1 MVANLRSGPMGAT
14 GHSHPTAELGPPE
27 TVEVADG
34 AFAYV
39 QPDGSWW
46 INNAGFLVGDDR
58 VTAVDTA
65 STEKRTRAF
74 RRAVAAVTDRP
85 VAAVVNTHHHGDH
98 TNGNCLFPG
107 ASVIGHV
114 NCRSSMAGQ
123 RIGGLDAVFGPVE
136 WGDLTV
142 VAPDV
147 TFPESLEMWVGERR
161 LELRYIGAPAHTT
174 GDIVVWLAEE
184 RVLYAGDLLFNGGT
198 PFALMGSI
206 QGSLAALAAVRG
218 LYPAVIVPGHGG
230 VCGPEVID
238 AAQSYLEWLWRL
250 AGDAHAA
257 GAAPLEAARQA
268 DLGEFAG
275 LLDSERLVGNLH
287 RAYSELDGHPLGAP
301 IDLMSAF
308 GDMIAFNGGP
318 LRCLA

>member
-1 MVANLRSGPMGAT
+1 MSDIGHFHAT
-14 GHSHPTAELGPPE
+14 DELGPPQ

-46 INNAGFLVGDDR
+46 INNAGFLVGGDR
-58 VTAVDTA
+58 VTAIDTA
-65 STEKRTRAF
+65 STERRTRAF
-74 RRAVAAVTDRP
+74 RQAVAAVTDHP

-107 ASVIGHV
+107 ASIIGHV
-114 NCRSSMAGQ
+114 NCRSSMADQ

-136 WGDLTV
+136 WGELTV

-147 TFPESLEMWVGERR
+147 TFPESLELWVGGRR
-161 LELRYIGAPAHTT
+161 LELRYIGTPAHTT
-174 GDIVVWLAEE
+174 GDVIVWLPDE

-206 QGSLAALAAVRG
+206 QGSLAALSVLRV
-218 LYPAVIVPGHGG
+218 LNPAVIVPGHGG
-230 VCGPEVID
+230 VCGRDVID
-238 AAQSYLEWLWRL
+238 RTHSYLDWLWGL
-250 AGDAHAA
+250 ASEAHAA
-257 GAAPLEAARQA
+257 GAAPLEAAREA
-268 DLGEFAG
+268 DLGPFAE

-287 RAYSELDGHPLGAP
+287 RAYSELDGAPLGSP
-301 IDLMSAF
+301 IDLMTAF
-308 GDMIAFNGGP
+308 GDMIAFHGGP

>member
-1 MVANLRSGPMGAT
+1 MSAT
-14 GHSHPTAELGPPE
+14 GHFHATDELGPPQ

-46 INNAGFLVGDDR
+46 INNAGFLVGGDR
-58 VTAVDTA
+58 VTAIDTA
-65 STEKRTRAF
+65 STERRTHAF
-74 RRAVAAVTDRP
+74 RQAVAAVTEHP

-107 ASVIGHV
+107 ASIIGHV
-114 NCRSSMAGQ
+114 NCRSSMADQ

-136 WGDLTV
+136 WGELTV

-147 TFPESLEMWVGERR
+147 TFPESLELWVGGRR
-161 LELRYIGAPAHTT
+161 LELRYIGTPAHTT
-174 GDIVVWLAEE
+174 GDVIVWLPDE

-206 QGSLAALAAVRG
+206 QGSLAALSALRV
-218 LYPAVIVPGHGG
+218 LNPAVIVPGHGG
-230 VCGPEVID
+230 VCGPDVID
-238 AAQSYLEWLWRL
+238 RTQSYLDWLWGL
-250 AGDAHAA
+250 ASDAHAA
-257 GAAPLEAARQA
+257 GAAPLEAAREA
-268 DLGEFAG
+268 DLGPFGE

-287 RAYSELDGHPLGAP
+287 RAYSELDGAPPGAP
-301 IDLMSAF
+301 IDLMTAF
-308 GDMIAFNGGP
+308 GDMIAFHGGP

>member
-1 MVANLRSGPMGAT
+1 MGAT
-14 GHSHPTAELGPPE
+14 GHSHPTDELGPPT
-27 TVEVADG
+27 TVEVAEG

-46 INNAGFLVGDDR
+46 INNTGFLVGSDR

-65 STEKRTRAF
+65 STERRTLAF
-74 RRAVAAVTDRP
+74 RAAVAAVTDHP

-107 ASVIGHV
+107 ASIIGHV
-114 NCRSSMAGQ
+114 NCRESMAGQ
-123 RIGGLDAVFGPVE
+123 RIGGLDALFGPVD
-136 WGDLTV
+136 WGELTV
-142 VAPDV
+142 VPPDV
-147 TFPESLEMWVGERR
+147 TFPESLELWIGERR
-161 LELRYIGAPAHTT
+161 LELHYIGTPAHTT
-174 GDIVVWLAEE
+174 GDIVVWLPDE
-184 RVLYAGDLLFNGGT
+184 RVLYSGDLLFNGGT

-206 QGSLAALAAVRG
+206 QGSIAALGTLRR
-218 LYPAVIVPGHGG
+218 LDPAVIVPGHGG

-238 AAQSYLEWLWRL
+238 RTEAYLDWLWAL
-250 AGDAHAA
+250 ASDAHAT
-257 GAAPLEAARQA
+257 GTTPLDAARQT
-268 DLGEFAG
+268 DLGDFAE

-287 RAYSELDGHPLGAP
+287 RAYLELDGNTLGSP

-308 GDMIAFNGGP
+308 GDMIQYHGGP

>member
-1 MVANLRSGPMGAT
+1 VSGT
-14 GHSHPTAELGPPE
+14 GHSRPAQGLGPPL

-46 INNAGFLVGDDR
+46 INNTGFLVGDDR

-65 STEKRTRAF
+65 STEARTRAF
-74 RRAVAAVTDRP
+74 RAAVEAVTASP
-85 VAAVVNTHHHGDH
+85 IAAIVNTHHHGDH
-98 TNGNCLFPG
+98 TNGNCLFPA

-114 NCRSSMAGQ
+114 RCRESMAGQ
-123 RIGGLDAVFGPVE
+123 RIGGLEAVFGPVE

-142 VAPDV
+142 VPPDV
-147 TFPESLEMWVGERR
+147 TFEESLELWVGGRR
-161 LELRYIGAPAHTT
+161 LELRYIGAPAHTV
-174 GDIVVWLAEE
+174 GDVVVWLAEE

-206 QGSLAALAAVRG
+206 RGSLAALDR
-218 LYPAVIVPGHGG
+218 LRRLDPQVIVPGHGG
-230 VCGPEVID
+230 VCGPEAID
-238 AAQSYLEWLWRL
+238 AAEAYLTWIANL
-250 AGDAHAA
+250 AADAHRA
-257 GAAPLEAARQA
+257 GATPLDAARSA
-268 DLGEFAG
+268 DLGGFAE

-287 RAYSELDGHPLGAP
+287 RAFAELDGEALGSP
-301 IDLMSAF
+301 IDLMAAF